1 MDEGRP
7 MSDVGC
13 CSSCSGTG
21 SGGPGAGPETNG
33 RCWDCRGSG
42 CAHDGPCEET
52 PPARVDHE
60 VCRECGDLCLVVEA
74 FEDQTGFEEQARP
87 VVVTVLS
94 CGHEIVTPGRWD
106 VTR

>member
-1 MDEGRP
+1 
-7 MSDVGC
+7 
-13 CSSCSGTG
+13 
-21 SGGPGAGPETNG
+21 
-33 RCWDCRGSG
+33 
-42 CAHDGPCEET
+42 
-52 PPARVDHE
+52 
-60 VCRECGDLCLVVEA
+60 LVVEA